1 MTRNLVS
8 ADGFVNAETASE
20 TARGSADRC
29 RKTDG
34 TSFSN
39 SAKFTQAAYLS
50 GEKGAKV
57 ALYKNMLVS
66 ERYLTMEEAIQRAEW
81 ASIERRGGKRK
92 KIGKLSKKSKY
103 ALLKRLGEI
112 GRVDPPLMVTLTYR
126 NPTDPK
132 RAKHHYRVFAQW
144 LQRTYDAGTGWRLEL
159 QTNKHKNVHFHT
171 LVWGDCANARDDA
184 QVRAIEHDMKTKW
197 CEITGDGGEDRM
209 RYGCHVI
216 QSDGSAKA
224 MNYLIGHSMKKTEQE
239 ATDHGRHWGFT
250 NRKVLKMGESMDQ
263 GELNMRQSNIL
274 RRFSCN
280 LINSRRKGKGYRK
293 NNARTLYLTLSRVNQ
308 RRLMDWLLTQ

>member
-1 MTRNLVS
+1 MARNLTS
-8 ADGFVNAETASE
+8 TTSLVNAETAPE
-20 TARGSADRC
+20 TARGSADRG
-29 RKTDG
+29 RKSEV

-39 SAKFTQAAYLS
+39 SDKFGQTAS
-50 GEKGAKV
+50 PCGEKGAKL
-57 ALYKNMLVS
+57 AFYKNMLVS

-81 ASIERRGGKRK
+81 AEIDRKPGKRR
-92 KIGKLSKKSKY
+92 KIGKLTKKAKY
-103 ALLKRLGEI
+103 GLLKRLGEI

-126 NPTDPK
+126 LPVDPTAAK
-132 RAKHHYRVFAQW
+132 RHLHDFCLW
-144 LQRTYDAGTGWRLEL
+144 LKRKYNAGTGWRLEL

-171 LVWGDCANARDDA
+171 LVWGDCANAHDEA
-184 QVRAIEHDMKTKW
+184 QMNAVEHDMKSKW
-197 CEITGDGGEDRM
+197 CKITGDGGSDRM
-209 RYGCHVI
+209 RYGCHVV

-250 NRKVLKMGESMDQ
+250 NRKVLKMGESIDQ
-263 GELNMRQSNIL
+263 GELNMTQSNIL
-274 RRFSCN
+274 RRFSTN
-280 LINSRRKGKGYRK
+280 LINSRRKGKRYRK